1 MDVAGNAYIV
11 GVTTATNYPT
21 VATSGLLSATNHG
34 GFDAFITV
42 LNADA
47 SAITYSAYLGG
58 TSDDF
63 GYGIATDAAGNAYV
77 VGQTTSLDFPVVGAL
92 QPALAGTANAFIM
105 KITADT
111 PGLLTGLAGGQ
122 LQLTWP
128 AFPPGYQLETSS
140 LLSAGAVWTVVPQ
153 APVTAGGSNTVTL
166 PASGAAAFYRLH
178 RH

>member
-1 MDVAGNAYIV
+1 VDVAGNSYVV
-11 GVTTATNYPT
+11 GATTATNYPT
-21 VATSGLLSATNHG
+21 VATGGLLSATNHG
-34 GFDAFITV
+34 GFDAFVTV

-58 TSDDF
+58 TVDDF

-77 VGQTTSLDFPVVGAL
+77 VGQTASLDFPVVGAL
-92 QPALAGTANAFIM
+92 QPALDGSANAFIM

-111 PGLLTGLAGGQ
+111 PGLLTSLAGGN

-128 AFPPGYQLETSS
+128 AFPPGYVLETSS

-153 APVTAGGSNTVTL
+153 TPVTLGGYSTVSL
-166 PASGAAAFYRLH
+166 PASGAGAFYRLH